1 MKAIRTII
9 ISILICMCL
18 FGSAFAVQSEEP
30 PAGVETENSEIQPR
44 VEETRWYYRE
54 IDGVGYMRLWSI
66 TYGRWLTD
74 WMPVEG

>member
-18 FGSAFAVQSEEP
+18 LGSAFAVQSEEP

-44 VEETRWYYRE
+44 GEETRWYFRE
-54 IDGVGYMRLWSI
+54 IDGVTQMRLWSI
-66 TYGRWLTD
+66 TNGIWLTD
-74 WMPVEG
+74 WITL